1 MIATEKT
8 VGYSES
14 PREGSRTDYRKTP
27 REAQDQ
33 SGQKEGRRPGSKS
46 PYYAVYEKEQV
57 RQGERIQGEFLWII
71 SAGSGAQGCPQ
82 FSSS

>member
-14 PREGSRTDYRKTP
+14 PREGSRTYYRRTH

-33 SGQKEGRRPGSKS
+33 SGGQKEGRRPGSKS
-46 PYYAVYEKEQV
+46 PYYGVYEKEQV
-57 RQGERIQGEFLWII
+57 RQGEQIQGWFLWII
-71 SAGSGAQGCPQ
+71 SAGSGAQGCP
-82 FSSS
+82 